1 MSHATGGSG
10 PDDALGGDG
19 AVQRLMDENAVLSTE
34 LRDARAQLAA
44 RGAELGRAREE
55 QAALRREA
63 ARLAQQ
69 CDAAEELRSDL
80 AKLHVATRALHASL
94 DPEQVLDA
102 LEEVV
107 INLVGSE
114 CFGVFA
120 LEPATQSLQ
129 CLRAFGYDPDREGEP
144 TLASGRI
151 AHVVRTGQ
159 AHVRDE
165 DGDDVLRVDA
175 PVATV
180 ALRAGEETVGVLLV
194 FRLLPQ
200 KPALTAFD
208 ADLFELVTVH
218 AGTALHAARLHQASR
233 GPREVAA

>member
-1 MSHATGGSG
+1 MSHANGGSG
-10 PDDALGGDG
+10 LEDAPDGDG

-34 LRDARAQLAA
+34 LRDARAEIAA

-69 CDAAEELRSDL
+69 CAAAEELRSDL
-80 AKLHVATRALHASL
+80 AKLHVATRALHATL
-94 DPEQVLDA
+94 DPERVLDA

-114 CFGVFA
+114 CFGVFE
-120 LEPATQSLQ
+120 LEPATQTLQ

-151 AHVVRTGQ
+151 AQVVRTGLP
-159 AHVRDE
+159 HVRDGAG
-165 DGDDVLRVDA
+165 DGAVRVDA

-180 ALRAGEETVGVLLV
+180 ALRAGDDTVGVLLV

-218 AGTALHAARLHQASR
+218 AGTALHAARLHQAR
-233 GPREVAA
+233 CGPREVAA

>member
-1 MSHATGGSG
+1 MDTSPIQAETARLTG
-10 PDDALGGDG
+10 
-19 AVQRLMDENAVLSTE
+19 E
-34 LRDARAQLAA
+34 LAA
-44 RGAELGRAREE
+44 ARHEADRLAR
-55 QAALRREA
+55 QCAALEA
-63 ARLAQQ
+63 Q
-69 CDAAEELRSDL
+69 RSDL
-80 AKLHVATRALHASL
+80 AKLHVAARALHASL
-94 DPEQVLDA
+94 DPERVLDA

-120 LEPATQSLQ
+120 LEPVSQSLL

-151 AHVVRTGQ
+151 AQVVRTGVP
-159 AHVRDE
+159 HVRDGE
-165 DGDDVLRVDA
+165 TDGPVRVDA

-200 KPALTAFD
+200 KPALTPFD
-208 ADLFELVTVH
+208 AELFELVTVH